1 MERFIRRSAPLSE
14 RRFSKAFFLCSAD
27 STHHPNLFV
36 FNLAGG
42 LEALASEFAAGT
54 IFAAVIVR
62 GGNKTIFLFGTR
74 TRKEDLSP
82 AYTKK
87 AILMFQR
94 FHILDPPELR
104 LEFLCL
110 LLFVGDR
117 LNKAVLSVLFQIHIV
132 ADTFVSGICHNVT
145 VTSALHLLD
154 MVQERNERTGIGA
167 V

>member
-1 MERFIRRSAPLSE
+1 MKKQVLSFLRFQFREIL
-14 RRFSKAFFLCSAD
+14 
-27 STHHPNLFV
+27 LFV
-36 FNLAGG
+36 GG

-117 LNKAVLSVLFQIHIV
+117 LNKAVLTMLFQIQII
-132 ADTFVSGICHNVT
+132 ADAFVSGICYNVT
-145 VTSALHLLD
+145 VAFALHPLD
-154 MVQERNERTGIGA
+154 MVQERNEHTRIGA